1 MLDKVVNFYK
11 SNKYA
16 ILWSVGYFIA
26 TWAIMQYMF
35 DFNIFSRTRW
45 IQLAHAHLYGFPG
58 FVFGIL
64 ILAAVPMYI
73 ATTVVIAR
81 TKAPLFTIKV
91 PERIKTFFV
100 NAFQQTPMP
109 VENTVDTPA
118 PAIAVENTAAPAEE
132 PVQEK
137 EPEPIPETVPSELR
151 VAYVRAREH
160 IGRTQPSA
168 FDLGNLTKS
177 PTPERNSTPEQPDPE
192 DIPIPSDFDIDDTD
206 NMIDSMPQ
214 FTDINFDDDDEAD
227 TEITDQDFSDIRELS
242 DTVQDVVKYLD
253 SKSVPYTID
262 GEVVITDKYAIV
274 SHTDPDFWVADN
286 ENWFAAGKTRKSP
299 IKTVVDAAIQH
310 NVHAVLYLGAENIM
324 DIETLR
330 ATWTDDNI
338 SVITDLKD
346 LL

>member
-1 MLDKVVNFYK
+1 MLDKIVNFYK

-16 ILWSVGYFIA
+16 ILWSIGYFVA

-81 TKAPLFTIKV
+81 TKEPLVSIKI
-91 PERIKTFFV
+91 PERIKTFFI
-100 NAFQQTPMP
+100 NAFQQTPLEQQEEKVEMP
-109 VENTVDTPA
+109 APEQTVENVETPTETPE
-118 PAIAVENTAAPAEE
+118 PA
-132 PVQEK
+132 
-137 EPEPIPETVPSELR
+137 PIPEMVPSELR
-151 VAYVRAREH
+151 VAYARAREH
-160 IGRTQPSA
+160 IGRTQTSA
-168 FDLGNLTKS
+168 FDLGNVTKPAKTVDT
-177 PTPERNSTPEQPDPE
+177 PTPEQDTVE
-192 DIPIPSDFDIDDTD
+192 DMPIPSDFDIDDVD
-206 NMIDSMPQ
+206 GMIDSVPQ
-214 FTDINFDDDDEAD
+214 FTDINFDDDDESD
-227 TEITDQDFSDIRELS
+227 DEIDEQEFSDIHKVS

-253 SKSVPYTID
+253 SKSVPYTVD
-262 GEVVITDKYAIV
+262 GEVVVTDKFAIV
-274 SHTDPDFWVADN
+274 SHTDPDFWVADA

-299 IKTVVDAAIQH
+299 IKAVVDAAIEH

-330 ATWTDDNI
+330 ATWQEDNI

-346 LL
+346 LI

>member
-1 MLDKVVNFYK
+1 
-11 SNKYA
+11 
-16 ILWSVGYFIA
+16 
-26 TWAIMQYMF
+26 
-35 DFNIFSRTRW
+35 
-45 IQLAHAHLYGFPG
+45 
-58 FVFGIL
+58 
-64 ILAAVPMYI
+64 MYI
-73 ATTVVIAR
+73 ATTFVIAR

-100 NAFQQTPMP
+100 NAFQQTPQP
-109 VENTVDTPA
+109 AENTADKSAPVVENTIA
-118 PAIAVENTAAPAEE
+118 PTTE
-132 PVQEK
+132 PTEKK

-151 VAYVRAREH
+151 VAYARAREH

-177 PTPERNSTPEQPDPE
+177 TPIERTDTPKQDAPE
-192 DIPIPSDFDIDDTD
+192 DIPIPSDFDIDDVDT
-206 NMIDSMPQ
+206 MIDSVPQ
-214 FTDINFDDDDEAD
+214 FTDINFDDDDEDD

-253 SKSVPYTID
+253 YKSVPYTID

-299 IKTVVDAAIQH
+299 IKAVLDAAIQH
-310 NVHAVLYLGAENIM
+310 NVHAVLYLGSENIM

-330 ATWTDDNI
+330 AGWTDDNI